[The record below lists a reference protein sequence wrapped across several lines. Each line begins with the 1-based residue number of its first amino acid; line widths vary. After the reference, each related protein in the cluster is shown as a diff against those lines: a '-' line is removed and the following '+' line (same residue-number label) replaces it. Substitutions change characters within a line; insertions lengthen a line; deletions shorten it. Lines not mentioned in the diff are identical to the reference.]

1 VGTAPYGNRP
11 VLAVRGVL
19 EGFYGRPW
27 SWDERVAVARWCADR
42 GMPDSVWAPKD
53 EPVHR
58 ERWRDPWPADVLA
71 GFARVAG
78 EPGVRLGVGLSPGL
92 DIDARSE
99 ADRTTLADKALG
111 AVDAGAALVVLCLDD
126 IPDRPGL
133 GEDHAA
139 LTTDLWAR
147 IDGRAGLALVPT
159 HYVGSRSTP
168 YLSALAT
175 GVPDEVPI
183 GWTGDA
189 VVNDRI
195 TAEQAAERAAALGGR
210 APLLWD
216 NVPVND
222 AIMSDRLFLGPLRG
236 REPGL
241 VDGLSGYLANAMVQ
255 PRAST
260 LPLASAAA
268 WLEGDDPAPAWAAEA
283 DRLGWRVLAEAC
295 DGGVPRALV
304 GVLAATV
311 GEPAWAGAAAALA
324 GWLDAAADVSAPGL
338 EEEAGPWLD
347 QVRAEAATGRAAL
360 ELLSAT
366 RPALRVGPDGR
377 GRAAA
382 PSDVGALLSAF
393 GVMGRWP
400 AVRRGAVSVMG
411 VRCGFRPALGQA
423 PDGGWSLLP
432 GLLEEDRNAVD
443 ALVRLAVREATA
455 GVPAEPLVVTVDG
468 TPVDLSPDGGFAA
481 APGSHVEARC
491 GRVATGGRAPF
502 EPPHADRR
510 LREAD
515 PVSPRGARGGGP

>member
-11 VLAVRGVL
+11 VLVVRGVL

-27 SWDERVAVARWCADR
+27 SWDEWVAVARWCADR

-58 ERWRDPWPADVLA
+58 ERWRDPWPDEVLA
-71 GFARVAG
+71 GFGRLAE

-92 DIDARSE
+92 DVDCGSAV
-99 ADRTTLADKALG
+99 DRAALGDKALG
-111 AVDAGAALVVLCLDD
+111 AVDAGAGLVVLCLDD

-133 GEDHAA
+133 GEEHAA
-139 LTTDLWAR
+139 LTADLAAR
-147 IDGRAGLALVPT
+147 LEGRAALALVPT
-159 HYVGSRSTP
+159 QYVGSRPTP
-168 YLSALAT
+168 YLAALAA
-175 GVPDEVPI
+175 GVPPQVPI

-189 VVNDRI
+189 VVNDGI
-195 TAEQAAERAAALGGR
+195 TAAQAAERADALGGR
-210 APLLWD
+210 PPLLWD

-236 REPGL
+236 REAAL

-260 LPLASAAA
+260 LPLASIAA
-268 WLEGDDPAPAWAAEA
+268 WLKGNDPSAAWAEA
-283 DRLGWRVLAEAC
+283 ADALGWRVLAEAC

-311 GEPAWAGAAAALA
+311 AEPSWAGAAGALDR
-324 GWLDAAADVSAPGL
+324 WLASAVEATAPGL
-338 EEEAGPWLD
+338 EDEAEPWLEQVREEAR
-347 QVRAEAATGRAAL
+347 VGRAAL
-360 ELLSAT
+360 ELVAAT
-366 RPALRVGPDGR
+366 RPALRVGPDGS
-377 GRAAA
+377 GRAVA
-382 PSDVGALLSAF
+382 PTDVGTLLAAF

-400 AVRRGAVSVMG
+400 ALRRSAVSVMG

-443 ALVRLAVREATA
+443 ALVRLAVAEATA
-455 GVPAEPLVVTVDG
+455 GLPTEPLAVRVDG
-468 TPVDLSPDGGFAA
+468 ALVALEPDGSFTAP
-481 APGSHVEARC
+481 PGSHVEARC
-491 GRVATGGRAPF
+491 GRFATGGRAPF
-502 EPPHADRR
+502 EPPVRDRR
-510 LREAD
+510 LR
-515 PVSPRGARGGGP
+515 